1 MALLREVHE
10 PAALARAAFPPLVAR
25 FHPEL
30 EALVERRAL
39 LTEVQRSSA
48 LRAWQ
53 ALSRP
58 PQAFFLGH
66 GPGVGK
72 TRVLAALARQQ
83 QLQEPAGAVLWLVPN
98 AALRRQAG
106 AEAALFELA
115 PQGCRLLSYGQLRD
129 DDDDDDAL
137 APQRGALLILD
148 EAHLVRNACATS
160 ARVQALQAGFER
172 VVYSTATPASDVA
185 KLSYMGRLQLW
196 GAASCF
202 QDFQAFSRAMRRWGP
217 SAAEMLALDLKQR
230 GLYVCHRLPPAPLRQ
245 LLVQPCPAARARFD
259 GCCEAWGPRPSL
271 QKLVF
276 FQRLTTALKADALLP
291 RWREDLAA
299 GRAVVIVLQGTGAA
313 ACQDGSMLRRIAARH
328 GLELPADLPD
338 DALDLVR
345 RGLWPEAAAELSG
358 RPAAMRAAQGED
370 VRHGNARA
378 LAAFAAGERRV
389 LLMTAAGTLGLNVV
403 SPLPIQ
409 MYILE
414 APWTPEVLEQQLG
427 RCNRLN
433 GQPASCFLVSMKT
446 FSEQR
451 VETMLARRS
460 ETLGA
465 LTSADRGAAS
475 VQALPWGR
483 RLIRRVT
490 LEMTARLLARRLPAA
505 AVRHAAELARQRP
518 RHPPLLAEQPPPPPL
533 RHSALLEGSEADLLG
548 NLKTVLALE
557 PGLADCMATPPL
569 EGGCPSLPA
578 EQRAAAKTAAL
589 ALRRARLPAPVVDE
603 ILAFACGDDWPDV
616 ESCLRW
622 LPPGA
627 LDEQHYGTLVASAV
641 GMPLRL
647 QQRLLLCCEQQAAA
661 CGSQPR
667 RLMSVQEFCWGGRS
681 APPRGFSF
689 EVRAAPAAAGR
700 RLVRVAARDV
710 LQPVA
715 APCLF
720 ALASGHLV
728 HAEAGALQ
736 YAGRMPSAAEVASCR
751 GWLSR
756 NALARFRASEAQK
769 ARLRAQAAQGMS
781 RALLLQVETPL
792 QVWDKSGGQVLA
804 VDADGERFVGLLMG
818 SGPGVPG

>member
-1 MALLREVHE
+1 MSLREVHE

-83 QLQEPAGAVLWLVPN
+83 QLQEPASAVLWLVPN

-129 DDDDDDAL
+129 DDDDAL

-160 ARVQALQAGFER
+160 ARVQALQACFER

-358 RPAAMRAAQGED
+358 RPAAMRAAQGEE

-518 RHPPLLAEQPPPPPL
+518 RRPPLLAEQPPPPL

-557 PGLADCMATPPL
+557 PGLADCMATPSL

-700 RLVRVAARDV
+700 RLVRVSARDV

-818 SGPGVPG
+818 SGPGAPG